1 MMSRSS
7 VRSSDENTRKNRPL
21 VYASNRLVIVAANAS
36 VLGLLISA
44 IVEAFSV
51 GLEAGLRSLAA
62 AALPPIVLTYSNFF
76 ASRSTRSADRV
87 LEVNLFAIGLVWILM
102 LLVLINFVA
111 FQFSHTIPLGEFV
124 ISLTLSVLTLLNN
137 RLSTRSLLSC
147 SYGILSG
154 FLLHLLI
161 FGLPSR

>member
-1 MMSRSS
+1 MSRSP
-7 VRSSDENTRKNRPL
+7 VRSSDESTRKNRPL
-21 VYASNRLVIVAANAS
+21 VYALNRLVIVAANAA

-44 IVEAFSV
+44 IVEAFAV

-62 AALPPIVLTYSNFF
+62 AALPPIVLTYSSFF
-76 ASRSTRSADRV
+76 AGRSPRTADRV
-87 LEVNLFAIGLVWILM
+87 LEVNLFAIGLVWILV
-102 LLVLINFVA
+102 LLVLVNFVST
-111 FQFSHTIPLGEFV
+111 QFSHTIPLGEFV

-161 FGLPSR
+161 FGLPNR

>member
-21 VYASNRLVIVAANAS
+21 VYAANRLVIVAANAS

-76 ASRSTRSADRV
+76 AGRSTRSADRV
-87 LEVNLFAIGLVWILM
+87 LEVNLFTIGLVWILM